1 MSFISSITLPDT
13 NTYDFKDKLAN
24 IYATCTTA
32 AATAQKEVTITNFTL
47 VEGMTIHI
55 TFTYG
60 NTAASPTLKV
70 NNLTAE
76 PFYLNYNNVSLW
88 DDGETVALSWDG
100 TYWRVNNYNKVEV
113 VRL

>member
-24 IYATCTTA
+24 IYAVCSTA
-32 AATAQKEVTITNFTL
+32 AATAQKEVTIADFTL

-55 TFTYG
+55 TFSYG
-60 NTAASPTLKV
+60 NTAASPTLKI
-70 NNLTAE
+70 NSLAAA
-76 PFYLNYNNVSLW
+76 PFKIEFDNVCLW